1 MINLQQTKE
10 DITAFPNVPDQVSW
24 CLYDVQKKVPNTE
37 EKMKIRTEIRVWD
50 VLVDEQ
56 PLLLVQ
62 TDTEK
67 FDNVLV
73 LKIGNQGSFFSSSTR
88 CVELIDSL
96 FAAIFLPYAKRNQYS
111 AELLEFPSFVTDVS

>member
-1 MINLQQTKE
+1 
-10 DITAFPNVPDQVSW
+10 
-24 CLYDVQKKVPNTE
+24 
-37 EKMKIRTEIRVWD
+37 MKIRTEIRVWD

-73 LKIGNQGSFFSSSTR
+73 LKIGNQGSFFSSSSR
-88 CVELIDSL
+88 CIELIDSL
-96 FAAIFLPYAKRNQYS
+96 FAAIFLPNAKRNQYS